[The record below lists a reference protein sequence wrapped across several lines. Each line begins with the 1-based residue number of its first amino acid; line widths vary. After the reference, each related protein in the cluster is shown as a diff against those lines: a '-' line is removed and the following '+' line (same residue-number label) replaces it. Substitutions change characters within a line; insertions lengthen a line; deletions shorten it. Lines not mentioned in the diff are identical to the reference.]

1 MVASFVLLEVHK
13 YGTNL
18 DLDLDALKQKDRFGI
33 IAGWWWEWWV
43 CKQE

>member
-33 IAGWWWEWWV
+33 IRVVVGV
-43 CKQE
+43 VGV